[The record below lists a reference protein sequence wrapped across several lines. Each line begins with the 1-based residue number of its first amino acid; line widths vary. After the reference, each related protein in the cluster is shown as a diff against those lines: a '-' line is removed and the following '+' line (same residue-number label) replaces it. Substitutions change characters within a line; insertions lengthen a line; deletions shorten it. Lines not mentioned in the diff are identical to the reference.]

1 MSNYEQNIA
10 RVCDYINQNLDE
22 ELSLDILS
30 LVSGFSK
37 FHFHRIF
44 SSYTGFSIMRFIRI
58 SRLKRASFRLIF
70 KTDLRIID
78 ISLEAGFESSEAF
91 SRAFK
96 REFGQTPSQFRK
108 APKWREWYIKAQ
120 TPIPMSKQ
128 GRAINVKVIDFPSTK
143 VATLEHHGSL
153 DLYYETSKKFMTWRE
168 ESKLS
173 PVKTSLSYGI
183 PYSDPNIVKEEDFYF
198 DFCGTVKQDVP
209 ENAYNI
215 QTKIIPSGRCAVI
228 RHTGSYENLSDS
240 INYLYKEWLPQNN
253 VEIECRDFPVFFQF
267 LNFAHDVNEHELL
280 TDIYL
285 PIK

>member
-1 MSNYEQNIA
+1 MSNYDQNIA

-30 LVSGFSK
+30 AVSGFSK

-44 SSYTGFSIMRFIRI
+44 SSYIGFSVIRYIRI

-70 KTDLRIID
+70 KTDLKIID

-96 REFGQTPSQFRK
+96 REFGQTPSQFRQ

-120 TPIPMSKQ
+120 TPMPMSKQ
-128 GRAINVKVIDFPSTK
+128 DRAIDVKVINFPSTK

-173 PVKTSLSYGI
+173 PAKTSLSFGI
-183 PYSDPNIVKEEDFYF
+183 PYADPNEVSEEDFYF

-209 ENAYNI
+209 QNTYNI
-215 QTKIIPSGRCAVI
+215 QTKTIPAGRCAVI

-240 INYLYKEWLPQNN
+240 INYLYKEWLPQSN
-253 VEIECRDFPVFFQF
+253 VEVECRDFPVFFQF
-267 LNFAHDVNEHELL
+267 LNFVHDVNEHELL